1 MDNNELYHYGILGMK
16 WGIRRTPSHLGHQ
29 IKARKAAKKR
39 NENLEKARKARAE
52 HQKALK
58 SGKLKPK
65 DMTSAELQKEI
76 QRLQLEKQYMDL
88 KRDTSTQNKGKTFT
102 SKYGGQLVDKLV
114 TNVGIDLVTQL
125 AKSAGAKGV
134 NDLID
139 KINKNI
145 SENAG
150 KKGKE
155 NPNTFEK
162 VAANNKKKN

>member
-1 MDNNELYHYGILGMK
+1 MDNNELYDYGVLGMK
-16 WGIRRTPSHLGHQ
+16 WGIRRTPSQLGHK
-29 IKARKAAKKR
+29 IKERKAAKKR

-52 HQKALK
+52 HQKSLK

-76 QRLQLEKQYMDL
+76 QRMQLEKQYMDL

-134 NDLID
+134 NDLVD

-155 NPNTFEK
+155 NPNVFEK